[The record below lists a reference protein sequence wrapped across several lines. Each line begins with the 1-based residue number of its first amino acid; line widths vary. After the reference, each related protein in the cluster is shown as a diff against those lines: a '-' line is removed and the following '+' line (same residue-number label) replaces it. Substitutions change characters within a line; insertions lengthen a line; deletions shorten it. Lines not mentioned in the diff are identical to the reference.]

1 MFQARQ
7 NYIMMANFNNLDCR
21 EKSTEQSGKFYLQNE
36 NLGKNSIAL
45 RHVCNF

>member
-1 MFQARQ
+1 MLQARQ
-7 NYIMMANFNNLDCR
+7 NYIIMTNSNNLDCR
-21 EKSTEQSGKFYLQNE
+21 EKSTEQSRKFYLQNE